1 MKQHLIA
8 IDLDGTTLNNQ
19 SKLTP
24 KTIQALR
31 AVSNLG
37 HLVCIVTGRPYRNSS
52 DIYREIGIEAP
63 MVNFNGALCH
73 FPGRDHY
80 IPSYHLTLDKEIA
93 FDLFA
98 NQDRL
103 NIDLLC
109 AEGKDRLFT
118 SSMNLP
124 DSPFYPFDLALV
136 DRLNRESLT
145 YNPTAITVFSPEEK
159 MADIREKIEE
169 HYGDQVSVRT
179 WGGILPCLE
188 IVRKSINKAVG
199 VKAIADFH
207 RIPLDNILAFG
218 DENNDLEMLEY
229 AGLGVAMK
237 NATEEIKAAANDITR
252 LTNDED
258 GLADYLIRYFDLVI

>member
-1 MKQHLIA
+1 
-8 IDLDGTTLNNQ
+8 
-19 SKLTP
+19 
-24 KTIQALR
+24 
-31 AVSNLG
+31 
-37 HLVCIVTGRPYRNSS
+37 
-52 DIYREIGIEAP
+52 
-63 MVNFNGALCH
+63 
-73 FPGRDHY
+73 
-80 IPSYHLTLDKEIA
+80 
-93 FDLFA
+93 
-98 NQDRL
+98 
-103 NIDLLC
+103 
-109 AEGKDRLFT
+109 
-118 SSMNLP
+118 
-124 DSPFYPFDLALV
+124 SPFYPFDLALV

-207 RIPLDNILAFG
+207 RIPVDNILAFG